1 MKVYKNVINYE
12 IEIVTN
18 ELLNTEDLSF
28 IQHSIQ
34 SVLNKFN
41 RLNSH
46 GKLVVD
52 SKEIEL

>member
-12 IEIVTN
+12 IEILTDS
-18 ELLNTEDLSF
+18 LLNTEDLDF
-28 IQHSIQ
+28 IRYSIE

-46 GKLVVD
+46 GKLVVG